1 MDKIQLIV
9 VNPEQLQEAISEDI
23 KKQLKKLEECFEPK
37 SPKEYL
43 TRKEAAQLLKVDQST
58 IWNWTNSKILRKHG
72 IGNRVYYLR
81 SEIEA
86 AMKAI

>member
-1 MDKIQLIV
+1 MKKIQLIEV
-9 VNPEQLQEAISEDI
+9 TPEQLQEAISEDI
-23 KKQLKKLEECFEPK
+23 KRQLKKLEESFEPK
-37 SPKEYL
+37 SPQEYL
-43 TRKEAAQLLKVDQST
+43 TRKEVAQLLKVDQST